1 MTRPF
6 SLFLAVTLAVT
17 TPTFATD
24 GQPTEPTPVDMWKD
38 DQTTQFDA
46 ADVSLEDFLWL
57 ARPVVVF
64 ADTPADPRFQEQMDL
79 LNART
84 GALADRDVVIIT
96 DTDPQANSDIRRKLR
111 PRGFMMALI
120 GKDGGVKL
128 RKPLPWSVREINRSI
143 DKMPMRRQE
152 IRERSAAE

>member
-1 MTRPF
+1 MLRSF
-6 SLFLAVTLAVT
+6 CMALIAALAAAS
-17 TPTFATD
+17 PTMATD
-24 GQPTEPTPVDMWKD
+24 VQTAPVEMWKQD
-38 DQTTQFDA
+38 PTARFEASEVVLD
-46 ADVSLEDFLWL
+46 DFLWL
-57 ARPVVVF
+57 ARPVIVF

-79 LNART
+79 LSERT
-84 GALADRDVVIIT
+84 GALAERDVVIII

-111 PRGFMMALI
+111 PRGFMLTLV

-152 IRERSAAE
+152 IRDQGVTQ